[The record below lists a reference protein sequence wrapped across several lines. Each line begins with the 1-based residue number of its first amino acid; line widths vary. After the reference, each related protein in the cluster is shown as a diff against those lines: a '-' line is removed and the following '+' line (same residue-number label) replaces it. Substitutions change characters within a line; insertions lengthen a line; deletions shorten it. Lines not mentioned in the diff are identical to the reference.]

1 MSKKDFGS
9 RLREARVALNKT
21 QQEMGRLLGLGKSGF
36 GKYERMENFP
46 NFKILQALAKEY
58 NVSMDYLI
66 GNRGTVFY
74 GENENRKDNVEMAE
88 FLYLMEKV
96 PLVHHS
102 VMSYFQKFK
111 IENQEVIEKELAKT
125 KEKES

>member
-1 MSKKDFGS
+1 
-9 RLREARVALNKT
+9 
-21 QQEMGRLLGLGKSGF
+21 MGRLLGLGKSGF

-46 NFKILQALAKEY
+46 NFKILQALATEY

-66 GNRGTVFY
+66 GSRGTVFY
-74 GENENRKDNVEMAE
+74 GQYENRKDNDEMAE
-88 FLYLMEKV
+88 FLYLMENV

-111 IENQEVIEKELAKT
+111 IENHEVIEKELAKT

>member
-1 MSKKDFGS
+1 MSKKGFGS
-9 RLREARVALNKT
+9 RLKEARIALSKT

-36 GKYERMENFP
+36 GKYERMENLP
-46 NFKILQALAKEY
+46 TFKILRTLATEY
-58 NVSMDYLI
+58 NVSMDYLV

-74 GENENRKDNVEMAE
+74 GQHENKKDNDEMAE
-88 FLYLMEKV
+88 FLYLMENV

-102 VMSYFQKFK
+102 VISYFQKFK
-111 IENQEVIEKELAKT
+111 IENQEIIEKELAKT